1 MRRILSLLMVCG
13 LIACSLS
20 ALAQGG
26 GRGQGR
32 MGMMGGGGMQMLTI
46 PEVQQELKMTP
57 DQINKVQS
65 KSQEVRQATMELMR
79 EAGGPQAFQEMS
91 QEERQ
96 QLMDKMQA
104 IQKKAISEILN
115 ADQQKRYHQLELQ
128 QMGVMAFGR
137 KEVREAL
144 KLTPD
149 QGEKMQEIQR
159 GQMQAMREAM
169 QGVDFQ
175 NMTDEDRRAMQV
187 KMEALQK
194 ATYDRCV
201 QVLTAEQQK
210 QWKEMLGEPFKFPAR
225 RPMNRR
231 GN

>member
-1 MRRILSLLMVCG
+1 MRRVLSLWMVCG

-32 MGMMGGGGMQMLTI
+32 MGMMGGGMMMLSI

-57 DQINKVQS
+57 DQISKLQS

-96 QLMDKMQA
+96 QLMEKMQA
-104 IQKKAISEILN
+104 IQKKAISELLN

-128 QMGVMAFGR
+128 QQGVMAFGR

-144 KLTPD
+144 KLTAD
-149 QGEKMQEIQR
+149 QGEKIQEIQR
-159 GQMQAMREAM
+159 SQMQAMREAM

-175 NMTDEDRRAMQV
+175 NMTDEERQAMQRR
-187 KMEALQK
+187 MEALQK
-194 ATYDRCV
+194 ATYDKCV
-201 QVLTAEQQK
+201 AVLTAEQQK
-210 QWKEMLGEPFKFPAR
+210 QWKEMIGEPFKFPTR
-225 RPMNRR
+225 RPMRR
-231 GN
+231 PGG

>member
-1 MRRILSLLMVCG
+1 MVCG

-32 MGMMGGGGMQMLTI
+32 MGMMGGGGLQMLAI

-57 DQINKVQS
+57 DQVSKVQG

-96 QLMDKMQA
+96 QLMEKMQA
-104 IQKKAISEILN
+104 IQKKAVNEILN
-115 ADQQKRYHQLELQ
+115 ADQQKRFHQLELQ
-128 QMGVMAFGR
+128 QSGAMAFGR

-144 KLTPD
+144 KLTTE
-149 QGEKMQEIQR
+149 QGTKMQEVQR

-175 NMTDEDRRAMQV
+175 NMTDEERQAMQK

-194 ATYDRCV
+194 ATYDKCV
-201 QVLTAEQQK
+201 EVLTAEQQK

-225 RPMNRR
+225 RPMRR
-231 GN
+231 PGG